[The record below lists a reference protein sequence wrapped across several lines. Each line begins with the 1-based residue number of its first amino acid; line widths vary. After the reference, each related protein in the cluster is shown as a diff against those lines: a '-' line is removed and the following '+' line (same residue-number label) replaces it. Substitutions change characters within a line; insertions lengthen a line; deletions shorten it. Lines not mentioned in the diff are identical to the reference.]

1 MLDAYFVKDGMLETE
16 LQKIIDFNYFL
27 ESRGRVMQGEATG
40 FLKFMDGTNNR
51 YVIPIY
57 QRNYSWRKANC
68 LQLYEDLKKV
78 SSEGRSSHFFGS
90 IVSQVVGHGSKIE
103 FHIIDGQQRLT
114 TVTLLLLAICNFIK
128 DNEANSSQT
137 NLANKI
143 RQFIVDED
151 PQNDDRIKLRPVEA
165 DRNVLKKLVEGGT
178 LDKNEKSSN
187 MFLNYDYF
195 YNWIKQDNKPDKLQ
209 LPVDALYEAIDK
221 LQIISITL
229 DDGDNAQLI
238 FESLNSTGR
247 ALTEGDKIRNYIL
260 MNLEPK
266 QQNDLYNRYWTKI
279 EKCTGNDVSS
289 FARDYLII
297 NRITPT
303 IGNVY
308 QAFKEYVEKNNI
320 QLEPLLK
327 DMLKYAR
334 FYQKL
339 TEGKSGLGRQELDD
353 CMARLKH
360 LEITVTDPFFM
371 EILELNQDGGKLS
384 VDDVTQIFRITE
396 SYLFRRNICDVPAN
410 SLNKVFL
417 NLNNKVKGYDD
428 STDNYVQKFIY
439 ALCSM
444 EGSSRFPDDE
454 EFSQALANKAV
465 YRMSGK
471 YKTYLFERFENYGT
485 KETKDVYKHIDD
497 NVYSI
502 EHIMPQHLTSE
513 WRKELGPKADE
524 IHSTWLHRL
533 GNLTLTAY
541 NSNMSNDTFQE
552 KRDAEHGYKNSGL
565 RMNQFIAAKD
575 HWGPD
580 EMQERNDEMVKKAT
594 EKIWVRPSTTFVPAK
609 KEYDSCTLA
618 DEDYDLRGRDI
629 FKYTY
634 QDEGTQVS
642 SWDDMFK
649 DIVEY
654 LHNGDNSILS
664 QLAYGTSSDTELS
677 GCFSHEPDSLRKP
690 LKIDEGIYFEN
701 NIRTNLRISILRKLF
716 KLFDAEPMDL
726 VFYLRD
732 SRKET
737 IFSLSKKWA
746 EKETE
751 KGTIQVDLEHS
762 SRSCI
767 RFKTPEMSAILPD
780 IEALSDWNTHNHY
793 FFEIQNKTG
802 KSAYI
807 NMCLNSKNLTA
818 EQKTLC
824 DRMIALSNSRTSSD
838 GWTWKT
844 IFRSEKVDFD
854 DDLTEKDIFKKLDT
868 ALEDVLK
875 KQKEFLEKMK

>member
-1 MLDAYFVKDGMLETE
+1 
-16 LQKIIDFNYFL
+16 
-27 ESRGRVMQGEATG
+27 MQGSETQLLG
-40 FLKFMDGTNNR
+40 FMEGAKHR

-57 QRNYSWRKANC
+57 QRKYDWKIDNC
-68 LQLYEDLKKV
+68 RQLYEDLKKV

-90 IVSQVVGHGSKIE
+90 IVSQVVGHGSEIE
-103 FHIIDGQQRLT
+103 FHIIIDGQQRLT
-114 TVTLLLLAICNFIK
+114 TVTLLLLAICNMVKTKQVKSNERNLDDQIMERFIIDK
-128 DNEANSSQT
+128 WAKYS
-137 NLANKI
+137 
-143 RQFIVDED
+143 
-151 PQNDDRIKLRPVEA
+151 DRIKLRPVKTDQSALE
-165 DRNVLKKLVEGGT
+165 KLVDGDSHEFEP
-178 LDKNEKSSN
+178 DSN
-187 MFLNYDYF
+187 MTLNYKF
-195 YNWIKQDNKPDKLQ
+195 FCEQ
-209 LPVDALYEAIDK
+209 LLKEELSVDALYEAIGK

-266 QQNDLYNRYWTKI
+266 QQDDLYNRYWTKI
-279 EKCTGNDVSS
+279 EKCTQNDVSS
-289 FARDYLII
+289 FARDYLSIKK
-297 NRITPT
+297 RITPT

-308 QAFKEYVEKNNI
+308 QAFKGYVEKKNI
-320 QLEPLLK
+320 QLESLLK

-339 TEGKSGLGRQELDD
+339 KEGKSGLGRQELDD

-396 SYLFRRNICDVPAN
+396 SYLFRRSICDVPTS

-417 NLNNKVKGYDD
+417 NLNNKVISYDG
-428 STDNYVQKFIY
+428 SADNYVQKFIY
-439 ALCSM
+439 ALCSK
-444 EGSSRFPDDE
+444 EESSRFPDDE
-454 EFSQALANKAV
+454 EFSQALANRAV

-485 KETKDVYKHIDD
+485 KETKDVYNHIKEND
-497 NVYSI
+497 YSI
-502 EHIMPQHLTSE
+502 EHIMPQHLTPE

-580 EMQERNDEMVKKAT
+580 EMQERNDKMVKKAT

-609 KEYDSCTLA
+609 KESDSCTLA

-629 FKYTY
+629 FKYGY
-634 QDEGTQVS
+634 QNVETPVK

-649 DIVEY
+649 RIVKD

-664 QLAYGTSSDTELS
+664 KLAYGTSSDTELS
-677 GCFSHEPDSLRKP
+677 GCFSHEPDSFRKP
-690 LKIDEGIYFEN
+690 LKIDEGIYFKN
-701 NIRTNLRISILRKLF
+701 NIRTNQRISILRKLF
-716 KLFDAEPMDL
+716 KLFQADPMDL

-732 SRKET
+732 SKQET
-737 IFSLSKKWA
+737 IFSLSKQWA
-746 EKETE
+746 EKEAE

-807 NMCLNSKNLTA
+807 NMCLNSRNLTA

-854 DDLTEKDIFKKLDT
+854 DGLTEKDIFKKLDT

-875 KQKEFLEKMK
+875 KQKEFLEKMNCQSLLQQRKAPKIQNDK

>member
-1 MLDAYFVKDGMLETE
+1 MKGKAT
-16 LQKIIDFNYFL
+16 NFL
-27 ESRGRVMQGEATG
+27 R
-40 FLKFMDGTNNR
+40 FMEGADKR
-51 YVIPIY
+51 FVIPIY
-57 QRNYSWRKANC
+57 QRNYNWRKANC

-90 IVSQVVGHGSKIE
+90 IVSQVAYDGSY
-103 FHIIDGQQRLT
+103 HIIDGQQRLT

-137 NLANKI
+137 DLDIKI
-143 RQFIVDED
+143 KRRFIIDED
-151 PQNDDRIKLRPVEA
+151 APNDDRIKLRPVEA
-165 DRNVLKKLVEGGT
+165 DRDVLKKLVEGESV
-178 LDKNEKSSN
+178 DKNEKSSN

-195 YNWIKQDNKPDKLQ
+195 YNQIKQDNKPDKLQ
-209 LPVDALYEAIDK
+209 LPVDALYEAIGK
-221 LQIISITL
+221 LQIINIL
-229 DDGDNAQLI
+229 LEPNDNAQLI
-238 FESLNSTGR
+238 FESLNSTGL

-266 QQNDLYNRYWTKI
+266 QQDDLYNRYWTKI
-279 EKCTGNDVSS
+279 EKCTQNDVSS
-289 FARDYLII
+289 FARDYLSIK

-308 QAFKEYVEKNNI
+308 QAFKEYVEKKNI
-320 QLEPLLK
+320 QLESLLK

-339 TEGKSGLGRQELDD
+339 KDGKSGLGSQELDD

-360 LEITVTDPFFM
+360 LEITVTEPFFM
-371 EILELNQDGGKLS
+371 EILRLNQDGGKLS

-396 SYLFRRNICDVPAN
+396 SYLFRRIICDVPTNA
-410 SLNKVFL
+410 LNKVFL
-417 NLNNKVKGYDD
+417 NLNNKVIRYDD
-428 STDNYVQKFIY
+428 SADNYVQKFIY
-439 ALCSM
+439 ALCSK
-444 EGSSRFPDDE
+444 EESSRFPDDE
-454 EFSQALANKAV
+454 EFSQALANRAV

-485 KETKDVYKHIDD
+485 KETKDVYNHIEN

-502 EHIMPQHLTSE
+502 EHIMPQHLTPE
-513 WRKELGPKADE
+513 WRKELGPEAEK

-552 KRDAEHGYKNSGL
+552 KRDAEHGYKKSGL
-565 RMNQFIAAKD
+565 RMNQFIAGKER
-575 HWGPD
+575 WGLE
-580 EMQERNDEMVKKAT
+580 EMQERNDEMVKAAT
-594 EKIWVRPSTTFVPAK
+594 EEIWVRPSTTFVPAK
-609 KEYDSCTLA
+609 KEFDSCTLA

-634 QDEGTQVS
+634 QDEETQVS
-642 SWDDMFK
+642 SWDDMFHL
-649 DIVEY
+649 IVKY
-654 LHNGDNSILS
+654 LYNEDKSILS

-690 LKIDEGIYFEN
+690 LEIDEGIYFEN
-701 NIRTNLRISILRKLF
+701 NIRINPRISILRKLF
-716 KLFDAEPMDL
+716 KLFHADPTDL
-726 VFYLRD
+726 KFYLRD
-732 SRKET
+732 SKKET

-746 EKETE
+746 EKEAE

-780 IEALSDWNTHNHY
+780 IEALSGWGTHNHY

-807 NMCLNSKNLTA
+807 NMCLNSQNLTA

-844 IFRSEKVDFD
+844 IFRSAKVDFD
-854 DDLTEKDIFKKLDT
+854 DGLTEKDIFKKLDT
-868 ALEDVLK
+868 ALEDVRK
-875 KQKEFLEKMK
+875 KQKEFLKKMKLSIPAAAEKSAKNSK